1 MAIMNF
7 ILAARLPSTVLGL
20 CLVFAGER
28 YFSSD
33 QMGAW
38 LNGLGVFLLVY
49 GVLAAGYRYIKTR
62 REGQTS
68 ECATWLLCMVWQL
81 QLAVACAL
89 YFSYKASLGDRP
101 FPSSLSEKMLLAGW
115 LTIGG
120 LGLFLGLG
128 IEWAQIRNGR
138 GAFAEPARIRLSAT
152 NWLKI
157 GILTVILVCVN
168 YVAIKKNIGWDLSY
182 LRTSRPSSSTLQ
194 MVGSISQKFDVAVF
208 FPPGN
213 EVLSKARLY
222 FDDLQK
228 QKPDLSISFFDME
241 ANPVQADEYKVTR
254 NGFVVVRSGELSE
267 RFDLGLTLEAARK
280 GLKNLDVEFQR
291 AVTGVTQRRKNI
303 YFTRGHGE
311 LSWVSDEKDSNGLK
325 TIKKLE
331 GFLRSSGYVLRFFGL
346 SDGAA
351 MGVPPDADAIVVM
364 GGTQPFL
371 ANEASVIKKYVES
384 GGKLLMMLDVDVSA
398 DTALSSGVRDAEK
411 DPLVAW
417 LRDSGVT
424 FNSRILANESN
435 HVKATGSPVDVW
447 FLYTNVFTSHASVQ
461 TLARNEERAALIS
474 LKSGFFATKDDN
486 SKWSV
491 YDTVRSLSDTFIDE
505 NKDFR
510 FNEKTETREPR
521 VLGVALEQKHLS
533 NDPGQ
538 TGKVVAFADST
549 AMSDAL
555 IENQANLVYFVDSLR
570 WLLGEAA
577 TIRGLATSEDDVP
590 IRHSKKED
598 LVWFYSTVGFVP
610 ALVLIAGK
618 YATVRAR
625 RPRRS
630 GSLREKGQK

>member
-7 ILAARLPSTVLGL
+7 ILAARLPSTIFGL
-20 CLVFAGER
+20 CSVFAGER
-28 YFSSD
+28 YFSSNE
-33 QMGAW
+33 MGAW
-38 LNGLGVFLLVY
+38 LSGLGVFLLVF
-49 GVLAAGYRYIKTR
+49 GALAAGCGYIKAR
-62 REGQTS
+62 RERQTA

-81 QLAVACAL
+81 QLVFACAL
-89 YFSYKASLGDRP
+89 YFSYKISLGDRP

-115 LTIGG
+115 LTVGG

-128 IEWAQIRNGR
+128 VEWAQIRNGR

-157 GILTVILVCVN
+157 GILTVVLVCGN
-168 YVAIKKNIGWDLSY
+168 YIAIKKNISWDLSY

-194 MVGSISQKFDVAVF
+194 MIESISQSVNVALF

-228 QKPDLSISFFDME
+228 KKPDLSIKFFDME

-291 AVTGVTQRRKNI
+291 AVTGATQRRKNL

-331 GFLRSSGYVLRFFGL
+331 SFLRSSGYVLRFFGL

-351 MGVPPDADAIVVM
+351 MGVPSDADAIVVM

-371 ANEASVIKKYVES
+371 ANEAAVIKKYVES

-398 DTALSSGVRDAEK
+398 ETALSNGVRDAEK
-411 DPLVAW
+411 DPLVSW

-435 HVKATGSPVDVW
+435 HVKATGSPVDTW

-461 TLARNEERAALIS
+461 TLARNEERAAIIS

-486 SKWSV
+486 PKWSV
-491 YDTVRSLSDTFIDE
+491 YDTVRSLSDTFVDE

-533 NDPGQ
+533 TEPGQ
-538 TGKVVAFADST
+538 TGKIVAFADST

-570 WLLGEAA
+570 WLFGEAA

-598 LVWFYSTVGFVP
+598 LVWFYGTVGLVP

-618 YATVRAR
+618 FATSRAR

-630 GSLREKGQK
+630 GTLREKGQK